1 MYAGVLDDLSPRAS
15 LLETVRL
22 SRGLTQTA
30 LAEVSGVSQG
40 TLSKV
45 ETGLLDLDPE
55 RWAAVA
61 DALGVPVEAFLEAR
75 AAIVPARVFH
85 RKKKSTP
92 KGALTKIGADA
103 ALMQQRADAIL
114 GHARSELRRHDL
126 EDGFVTPQEV
136 AQDVRSELRLGQDPI
151 SDLIATVE
159 AAGVAVLRW
168 PLESLQV
175 DAIATWPAE
184 GRPVVLV
191 GEHVPAERQ
200 RFTIAHELGHAV
212 MHNDAGG
219 DEQERQADAFAG
231 EFLLPG
237 RKLRVEWPADPSLET
252 LLPLKRRWKISLAAL
267 IRRAQDE
274 ALIDD
279 RTYREW
285 SIRLSTSGMHRR
297 EPDPIPIEQPQAL
310 TKSIAAAL
318 DGGTTIDQLAR
329 KAHMLPQE
337 FSSTFMEEHA

>member
-1 MYAGVLDDLSPRAS
+1 
-15 LLETVRL
+15 
-22 SRGLTQTA
+22 LTQTA
-30 LAEVSGVSQG
+30 LAEVSGVPQA
-40 TLSKV
+40 TLSKA
-45 ETGLLDLDPE
+45 ESGLLDLDSD
-55 RWAAVA
+55 RWASVA
-61 DALGVPVEAFLEAR
+61 QALGVPLDAFLEAR

-85 RKKKSTP
+85 RKKKSTS

-103 ALMQQRADAIL
+103 ALMQRRADAIL
-114 GHARSELRRHDL
+114 GQSRSELRRHDL

-136 AQDVRSELRLGQDPI
+136 AQEVRSELRLGQDPI
-151 SDLIATVE
+151 LNLIATVE
-159 AAGVAVLRW
+159 AAGVTVLRW
-168 PLESLQV
+168 PLESVQV

-200 RFTIAHELGHAV
+200 RFTMAHELGHAV
-212 MHNDAGG
+212 MHDDAGG

-237 RKLRVEWPADPSLET
+237 QQLRVEWPADPRLET
-252 LLPLKRRWKISLAAL
+252 LLPLKRRWGISLAAL
-267 IRRAQDE
+267 IRRAYDE
-274 ALIDD
+274 AIVDD

-297 EPDPIPIEQPQAL
+297 EPDPVPTEQPQAL
-310 TKSIAAAL
+310 AKFIAAAL
-318 DGGTTIDQLAR
+318 DAGTSIDQLAR